1 MTLTTK
7 LSALTIAGI
16 MVVIGAPMV
25 TQSAM
30 ASGRAPAPVAA
41 TTQPKLVTGDIT
53 STDQSGTNLFFGKK
67 IVRNAR
73 GAIMKV
79 DRTWPAAV
87 PAPLPDVR
95 ADSSTRMLL
104 GPVVDLAV
112 NEHPEG
118 VFYRIPA
125 LATASNGDLL
135 ASYDLRPG
143 SAGDAPNPNSIVQR
157 RSRDN
162 GRTWGPQTVI
172 HAGTPGRRKVGYSDP
187 SYLVDPATGRILNF
201 HVKSY
206 DRGFATSEVGTDPD
220 DRHVLHAEVST
231 STDNGHTW
239 TYRDITREITP
250 DPTTRTRFVASGQ
263 GIALLHGPHAGRL
276 IAQMTVRNS
285 VGQQAQSIYSD
296 DHGITWHAGNPVGR
310 MMDENKVVEL
320 SDGTLMLNSRDAA
333 RSGRRKVAYSQDGG
347 LTWGPV
353 KLVDDLIDPT
363 NNAQI
368 IRAYPNAR
376 AGSAKARILLFTN
389 ARNAT
394 ERVNGTLSVSCD
406 DGRTWVSHQTY
417 MPGEVGYT
425 TAAVQSDGALGVL
438 WERDGIRY
446 STIPMGWLNSV
457 CPLAP
462 SGRPTSGKPT
472 SGTSLPPTATPSG
485 SLHGGASSRPTSLP
499 HTGD

>member
-7 LSALTIAGI
+7 LSALTTAGI
-16 MVVIGAPMV
+16 MVVIGVPMV

-162 GRTWGPQTVI
+162 GRTWGANRHPCRD
-172 HAGTPGRRKVGYSDP
+172 PGSQEGGILRSFLSRRS
-187 SYLVDPATGRILNF
+187 S
-201 HVKSY
+201 
-206 DRGFATSEVGTDPD
+206 
-220 DRHVLHAEVST
+220 
-231 STDNGHTW
+231 
-239 TYRDITREITP
+239 
-250 DPTTRTRFVASGQ
+250 
-263 GIALLHGPHAGRL
+263 HGPHPQFSREVLRQRIRHIG
-276 IAQMTVRNS
+276 
-285 VGQQAQSIYSD
+285 GG
-296 DHGITWHAGNPVGR
+296 HG
-310 MMDENKVVEL
+310 
-320 SDGTLMLNSRDAA
+320 
-333 RSGRRKVAYSQDGG
+333 
-347 LTWGPV
+347 
-353 KLVDDLIDPT
+353 
-363 NNAQI
+363 
-368 IRAYPNAR
+368 
-376 AGSAKARILLFTN
+376 
-389 ARNAT
+389 
-394 ERVNGTLSVSCD
+394 
-406 DGRTWVSHQTY
+406 
-417 MPGEVGYT
+417 PG
-425 TAAVQSDGALGVL
+425 
-438 WERDGIRY
+438 
-446 STIPMGWLNSV
+446 
-457 CPLAP
+457 
-462 SGRPTSGKPT
+462 
-472 SGTSLPPTATPSG
+472 
-485 SLHGGASSRPTSLP
+485 
-499 HTGD
+499 

>member
-16 MVVIGAPMV
+16 MVVIGVPMV

-143 SAGDAPNPNSIVQR
+143 SAGDAPNPCLLY
-157 RSRDN
+157 
-162 GRTWGPQTVI
+162 T
-172 HAGTPGRRKVGYSDP
+172 SDA
-187 SYLVDPATGRILNF
+187 AT
-201 HVKSY
+201 
-206 DRGFATSEVGTDPD
+206 
-220 DRHVLHAEVST
+220 
-231 STDNGHTW
+231 
-239 TYRDITREITP
+239 
-250 DPTTRTRFVASGQ
+250 
-263 GIALLHGPHAGRL
+263 
-276 IAQMTVRNS
+276 
-285 VGQQAQSIYSD
+285 IYS
-296 DHGITWHAGNPVGR
+296 V
-310 MMDENKVVEL
+310 
-320 SDGTLMLNSRDAA
+320 
-333 RSGRRKVAYSQDGG
+333 
-347 LTWGPV
+347 
-353 KLVDDLIDPT
+353 
-363 NNAQI
+363 
-368 IRAYPNAR
+368 
-376 AGSAKARILLFTN
+376 
-389 ARNAT
+389 
-394 ERVNGTLSVSCD
+394 
-406 DGRTWVSHQTY
+406 
-417 MPGEVGYT
+417 
-425 TAAVQSDGALGVL
+425 
-438 WERDGIRY
+438 
-446 STIPMGWLNSV
+446 
-457 CPLAP
+457 
-462 SGRPTSGKPT
+462 
-472 SGTSLPPTATPSG
+472 
-485 SLHGGASSRPTSLP
+485 
-499 HTGD
+499 